1 MKQKTFELIGD
12 TVEAGSK
19 PIKGWTVGV
28 PVEKEAIAQLKN
40 IAALPFIYSH
50 IAVMPDVHLGKGATV
65 GSVVATKGAIIPAA
79 VGVDIG
85 CVDKETEFLSPDG
98 WKRID
103 QWNGEQVLQYD
114 EQTGVANWVIPQA
127 YIRKP
132 ATTFFH
138 LKTKY
143 GIDQMLSPDH
153 RVFYRGTSRIKGA
166 GQLKIA
172 TAQEV
177 YDRHENNILGWGGT
191 FLTSFNLAAQK
202 SGIGLTDE
210 EIRVMVMVMADGSF
224 NSSGIS
230 NLCTLRFRKERK
242 IAKALQ
248 LLTEAEIDYRYHVSE
263 EAAGDT
269 TVIRFEAPLREK
281 TMEVFWAANPDQ
293 LRIIADEALDWDGT
307 RDLNVYFTRD
317 KTSADFM
324 QYAMSA
330 SGARA
335 RLLVDNRQDGGID
348 YRVFAN
354 PNTEVGLKATPKGN
368 IKVIDATGEEQFC
381 FTVPTGLWVMR
392 RNGCVVITGNCGMA
406 AQRLTFKSTAL
417 PTSLGHLRAVIEA
430 SVPHG
435 RTDNGGA
442 NDRGAF
448 GKVQVFTHYS
458 QAIRDEAEKL
468 RKHLDRIVERH
479 PKLAKAA
486 QRAWNHVGTL
496 GTGNHFI
503 ELCLDESD
511 QVWVMLHSGS
521 RGIGNAIGT
530 YFITKAKEEMK
541 RFFIHLPDG
550 DLAYLPEGS
559 QYYNDYI
566 EAVSW
571 AQRFAA
577 LNRSIMMHAT
587 LGAIH
592 KTLGLPVDSDMSAI
606 NCHHNYVS
614 EERHFGQNVLV
625 TRKGAV
631 NAEKGT
637 LGIIPGSMG
646 AKSFIVRGKGHRE
659 SFCSCS
665 HGAGRVMSR
674 TQAAK
679 TFTLEDHIRDTA
691 GVECRKDIAV
701 IDETPKAYKNIE
713 DVMSAQEELVEV
725 VHTLKQILCVK
736 G

>member
-1 MKQKTFELIGD
+1 MKLQKTRTFEIIGGEP
-12 TVEAGSK
+12 EAGSK

-28 PVEKEAIAQLKN
+28 PVEVEAIKQLKN

-85 CVDKETEFLSPDG
+85 C
-98 WKRID
+98 
-103 QWNGEQVLQYD
+103 
-114 EQTGVANWVIPQA
+114 
-127 YIRKP
+127 
-132 ATTFFH
+132 
-138 LKTKY
+138 
-143 GIDQMLSPDH
+143 
-153 RVFYRGTSRIKGA
+153 
-166 GQLKIA
+166 
-172 TAQEV
+172 
-177 YDRHENNILGWGGT
+177 
-191 FLTSFNLAAQK
+191 
-202 SGIGLTDE
+202 
-210 EIRVMVMVMADGSF
+210 
-224 NSSGIS
+224 
-230 NLCTLRFRKERK
+230 
-242 IAKALQ
+242 
-248 LLTEAEIDYRYHVSE
+248 
-263 EAAGDT
+263 
-269 TVIRFEAPLREK
+269 
-281 TMEVFWAANPDQ
+281 
-293 LRIIADEALDWDGT
+293 
-307 RDLNVYFTRD
+307 
-317 KTSADFM
+317 
-324 QYAMSA
+324 
-330 SGARA
+330 
-335 RLLVDNRQDGGID
+335 
-348 YRVFAN
+348 
-354 PNTEVGLKATPKGN
+354 
-368 IKVIDATGEEQFC
+368 
-381 FTVPTGLWVMR
+381 
-392 RNGCVVITGNCGMA
+392 GMA

-417 PTSLGHLRAVIEA
+417 PESLGHLRAAIEA
-430 SVPHG
+430 AVPHG
-435 RTDNGGA
+435 RTDNGGK

-448 GKVQVFTHYS
+448 GEVKVFNHHS
-458 QAIRDEAEKL
+458 KAIVDEATKL
-468 RKHLDRIVERH
+468 RKHLDSIVERH
-479 PKLAKAA
+479 PKLKRAA
-486 QRAWNHVGTL
+486 ERAWNHVGTL

-503 ELCLDESD
+503 ELCLDETD

-530 YFITKAKEEMK
+530 YFINKAKEEMS

-592 KTLGLPVDSDMSAI
+592 RTLGLPIDSDMEAI

-614 EERHFGQNVLV
+614 EERHLGQNVLV

-631 NAEKGT
+631 NAHLGT

-646 AKSFIVRGKGHRE
+646 AKSFIVRGKGNRD

-691 GVECRKDIAV
+691 GVECRKDIEV
-701 IDETPKAYKNIE
+701 IDETPKAYKNID
-713 DVMSAQEELVEV
+713 DVMAAQEELVEI
-725 VHTLKQILCVK
+725 VHTLKQFLCVK